1 MNCFELINQFIWILQ
16 WILLN
21 SSTNTLKFINKFKQ
35 IHLNSS
41 TNSLKFINE
50 FIWFHPQIQLNLSTD
65 LFKIFTNFPEILL
78 IFIIWIFLENRQW
91 IHKWIHK
98 RLANSFEFIKEFIWL
113 NQWIYFDLSTDL
125 IQIQLIFCDWH
136 TLWLLE
142 TPDLVDYKTEKFNSW
157 KKSSMNSFLIILF
170 KFLLFFRHVANFFY
184 QIY

>member
-1 MNCFELINQFIWILQ
+1 MNSLKFINEFIWFLQ
-16 WILLN
+16 WIHLN

-65 LFKIFTNFPEILL
+65 LFKIFTNVLKISL
-78 IFIIWIFLENRQW
+78 IFIIWIFLENHQW

-98 RLANSFEFIKEFIWL
+98 RCANSFEFIKELIWL

-125 IQIQLIFCDWH
+125 IEIQI
-136 TLWLLE
+136 
-142 TPDLVDYKTEKFNSW
+142 KFN
-157 KKSSMNSFLIILF
+157 
-170 KFLLFFRHVANFFY
+170 
-184 QIY
+184 

>member
-1 MNCFELINQFIWILQ
+1 MNSQE
-16 WILLN
+16 
-21 SSTNTLKFINKFKQ
+21 
-35 IHLNSS
+35 
-41 TNSLKFINE
+41 FINE
-50 FIWFHPQIQLNLSTD
+50 FTRILQIQQIDLNWSMNSFEFIHKFNWIYQQIYLKYLQIFRKYYSFS
-65 LFKIFTNFPEILL
+65 LFGF
-78 IFIIWIFLENRQW
+78 FLENRQW